1 MKKTLIILG
10 CMSVGLFYAQN
21 TPSLQKLDT
30 NIRNRVGVN
39 TEMPQ
44 ASMDVKELLNGNSS
58 LDIRIQGVSLP
69 NFTTEQ
75 RNKFGEG
82 QTESMKIG
90 TLIYNTTEKCI
101 EMYLGYYD
109 GAHQWSCDLSGDG
122 DKEDSVAKVNV
133 EPSGFEGSFVQK
145 VQLGSSPYRYVSFKI
160 TNNSLFPINNFD
172 FSNAVTFTNGGDIKV
187 VPNQNSSITIGINSS
202 VVLKYRV
209 EGTVKSGPLVAKF
222 QSLGG
227 LAAEQ
232 QINIDRLP
240 ARCLQSTCD
249 GPLNL
254 NKTLDEC
261 KATQINDGKIW
272 FEDDGQ
278 VLWEKNGRSLACPR

>member
-44 ASMDVKELLNGNSS
+44 ASMDVKELLNGNSP

-109 GAHQWSCDLSGDG
+109 GAHQWSCDLSGEG
-122 DKEDSVAKVNV
+122 DKVDDVVKVNV
-133 EPSGFEGSFVQK
+133 EPSGFEGSFVQN
-145 VQLGSSPYRYVSFKI
+145 VQLGNSPYRYVSFKI

-232 QINIDRLP
+232 QINIDKLP
-240 ARCLQSTCD
+240 ARCEVRSCGSWTYYNESLE
-249 GPLNL
+249 
-254 NKTLDEC
+254 EC
-261 KATQINDGKIW
+261 QKKEGKVEYVR
-272 FEDDGQ
+272 FTDDGNT
-278 VLWEKNGRSLACPR
+278 VWSWSANYTCI